1 MLIELDVRT
10 LAFMASLGGGL
21 MAVTMTG
28 IYLAG
33 TRDRALLDWA
43 WAGSGFFA
51 GYLVGLLLLTI
62 PDRIPTWFSATLA
75 NTLIGAGHGFLLLG
89 VQRYLGRPRWT
100 WAVAALVV
108 AMFLVM
114 YFVPEL
120 RSSLRTR
127 VITISGGYV
136 ILDALTGW
144 LLWRHRAPGLTIYR
158 RATAVVVLLFAA
170 FLALRLG
177 YALVSPALTTSF
189 VQDPFQ
195 MVAFL
200 MNTMF
205 CFVLTV
211 ALALLMFRGKELEMR
226 SMARRDALTGLYNRY
241 SLSEFADIEASRA
254 ARDGTPLS
262 LVMFDLDDFKELNDR
277 HGHSV
282 GDGVLERVADEIR
295 AGSRETDLAFRI
307 GGEEFLLL
315 LPNTSAGEA
324 SRVSERLRKA
334 ILGAD
339 VPVDGNRVRS
349 SASFGVAQ
357 HQTGAETWEET
368 MRRADAALYEAKRA
382 GRNRVELDGPPE
394 GGMPEPSAEPPDAHG
409 VA

>member
-1 MLIELDVRT
+1 
-10 LAFMASLGGGL
+10 MASLGGGL

-43 WAGSGFFA
+43 WAGFGFFA

-62 PDRIPTWFSATLA
+62 PERIPVWLSATLA

-89 VQRYLGRPRWT
+89 VQRYLGRPRWV
-100 WAVAALVV
+100 WAVAVLVA

-120 RSSLRTR
+120 RSSLRMR
-127 VITISGGYV
+127 IITISGAYV
-136 ILDALTGW
+136 FLDVVAGV
-144 LLWRHRAPGLTIYR
+144 LLWRYRASGLTVFR
-158 RATAVVVLLFAA
+158 RATAVVLLLFAG
-170 FLALRLG
+170 FLTLRLG

-226 SMARRDALTGLYNRY
+226 RMARRDSLTGLYNRY
-241 SLSEFADIEASRA
+241 SLAEFASREVS
-254 ARDGTPLS
+254 RCDRSNTPLS
-262 LVMFDLDDFKELNDR
+262 LMMFDLDDFKELNDR
-277 HGHSV
+277 NGHSV
-282 GDGVLERVADEIR
+282 GDRILERIADEVR
-295 AGSRETDLAFRI
+295 RSLRETDLAFRI

-315 LPNTSAGEA
+315 LPGTNAGEA
-324 SRVSERLRKA
+324 SWVAEHLRVAIAKA
-334 ILGAD
+334 TVSGAHG
-339 VPVDGNRVRS
+339 PART
-349 SASFGVAQ
+349 SASFGVAE
-357 HQTGAETWEET
+357 HRTGRESWEDT

-382 GRNRVELDGPPE
+382 GRNRVAVDELPE
-394 GGMPEPSAEPPDAHG
+394 GETGGRSGQPPDAHG
-409 VA
+409 IA

>member
-33 TRDRALLDWA
+33 TRDRALQDWA
-43 WAGSGFFA
+43 WAGAGFFA
-51 GYLVGLLLLTI
+51 GYLAGLLLLTI
-62 PDRIPTWFSATLA
+62 PERIPSWFSASLA

-89 VQRYLGRPRWT
+89 VQRYLGLPRWT
-100 WAVAALVV
+100 WAVVALVV

-120 RSSLRTR
+120 RSSLRMR
-127 VITISGGYV
+127 IITISGGYV
-136 ILDALTGW
+136 VLDAVAGW
-144 LLWRHRAPGLTIYR
+144 LLWRHRAPGLTVYR
-158 RATAVVVLLFAA
+158 RATAVVLLLFAG
-170 FLALRLG
+170 FLMLRLG

-211 ALALLMFRGKELEMR
+211 ALALLMFRGKELEMQR
-226 SMARRDALTGLYNRY
+226 MARRDALTGLYNRF
-241 SLSEFADIEASRA
+241 SLSERA
-254 ARDGTPLS
+254 AVEAGRADRDQAPLS
-262 LVMFDLDDFKELNDR
+262 LVMFDLDDFKELND
-277 HGHSV
+277 HYGHSV
-282 GDGVLERVADEIR
+282 GDRVLECVADQIR
-295 AGSRETDLAFRI
+295 AGSRESDRAFRI

-315 LPNTSAGEA
+315 LPDTSAGEA
-324 SRVSERLRKA
+324 RRVAERLREA
-334 ILGAD
+334 ILKAG
-339 VPVDGNRVRS
+339 VPVAGKRVRS
-349 SASFGVAQ
+349 TASFGVAQ
-357 HQTGAETWEET
+357 HRIGEESWEET
-368 MRRADAALYEAKRA
+368 MRRADAGLYEAKRK
-382 GRNRVELDGPPE
+382 GRNRVVLYESPDGEIPA
-394 GGMPEPSAEPPDAHG
+394 PSGQPPDAHG
-409 VA
+409 IA

>member
-1 MLIELDVRT
+1 
-10 LAFMASLGGGL
+10 MASLGGGL

-43 WAGSGFFA
+43 WAGFGFFA

-62 PDRIPTWFSATLA
+62 PERIPIWLSATLA

-89 VQRYLGRPRWT
+89 VQRYLGRPRWV
-100 WAVAALVV
+100 WAVAVLVA
-108 AMFLVM
+108 AMFLIM

-127 VITISGGYV
+127 IITISGAYV
-136 ILDALTGW
+136 FLDVVAGV
-144 LLWRHRAPGLTIYR
+144 LLWRHRASGLTVFR
-158 RATAVVVLLFAA
+158 RATAVVLLLFAG
-170 FLALRLG
+170 FLTLRLG

-226 SMARRDALTGLYNRY
+226 RMARRDSLTGLYNRY
-241 SLSEFADIEASRA
+241 SLAEFASREVS
-254 ARDGTPLS
+254 RCDRSNTPLS
-262 LVMFDLDDFKELNDR
+262 LMMFDLDDFKELNDR
-277 HGHSV
+277 NGHSV
-282 GDGVLERVADEIR
+282 GDRILERIADEVR
-295 AGSRETDLAFRI
+295 RSLRETDLAFRI

-315 LPNTSAGEA
+315 LPGTNAGEA
-324 SRVSERLRKA
+324 SWVAEHLRVAIAKA
-334 ILGAD
+334 TVSGAHG
-339 VPVDGNRVRS
+339 PART
-349 SASFGVAQ
+349 SASFGVAEYR
-357 HQTGAETWEET
+357 TGRESWEDT
-368 MRRADAALYEAKRA
+368 MRRADAALYEAKRG
-382 GRNRVELDGPPE
+382 GRNRVAVDEWPE
-394 GGMPEPSAEPPDAHG
+394 DETPGRSGQPPDAHG
-409 VA
+409 IA

>member
-1 MLIELDVRT
+1 
-10 LAFMASLGGGL
+10 MASLGGGL

-43 WAGSGFFA
+43 WAGFGFFA

-62 PDRIPTWFSATLA
+62 PERIPVWFSATVA

-89 VQRYLGRPRWT
+89 VQRYLGRPRWV
-100 WAVAALVV
+100 WAVAVLVA

-120 RSSLRTR
+120 RSSLRMR
-127 VITISGGYV
+127 IITISGAYV
-136 ILDALTGW
+136 VMDMMAAY
-144 LLWRHRAPGLTIYR
+144 LLWRHRAPDLTIYR
-158 RATAVVVLLFAA
+158 RATSVVLALFAG

-177 YALVSPALTTSF
+177 YAMISPALTTSF

-200 MNTMF
+200 MNTLF

-226 SMARRDALTGLYNRY
+226 RMARRDSLTGLYNRY
-241 SLSEFADIEASRA
+241 SLAEFVSREASRCDRYSA
-254 ARDGTPLS
+254 PLS
-262 LVMFDLDDFKELNDR
+262 LVMFDIDHFKQINDR

-282 GDGVLERVADEIR
+282 GDQVLKRIADQVR
-295 AGSRETDLAFRI
+295 CGLRETDVAFRM

-315 LPNTSAGEA
+315 LSDTDAENARLA
-324 SRVSERLRKA
+324 AERLRA
-334 ILGAD
+334 TILEEDPSDYPGTCQ
-339 VPVDGNRVRS
+339 V

-357 HQTGAETWEET
+357 HRAGLESWEDT
-368 MRRADAALYEAKRA
+368 MRRADDAMYEAKHA
-382 GRNRVELDGPPE
+382 GRNRVVVREL
-394 GGMPEPSAEPPDAHG
+394 AKT
-409 VA
+409 

>member
-1 MLIELDVRT
+1 
-10 LAFMASLGGGL
+10 MASLGGGL

-43 WAGSGFFA
+43 WAGFGFFA

-62 PDRIPTWFSATLA
+62 PERIPIWLSATLA

-89 VQRYLGRPRWT
+89 VQRYLGRPRWV
-100 WAVAALVV
+100 WAVATLVA

-120 RSSLRTR
+120 RSSLRMR
-127 VITISGGYV
+127 IITISGAY
-136 ILDALTGW
+136 ILLDVVAGV
-144 LLWRHRAPGLTIYR
+144 LLWRHRAPGLTVFR
-158 RATAVVVLLFAA
+158 RATAVVLLLFAG
-170 FLALRLG
+170 FLTLRLG
-177 YALVSPALTTSF
+177 YALFSPALTTSF

-226 SMARRDALTGLYNRY
+226 RMARRDSLTGLYNRY
-241 SLSEFADIEASRA
+241 SLAEFASREVS
-254 ARDGTPLS
+254 RCDRSNMPLS
-262 LVMFDLDDFKELNDR
+262 LMMFDLDDFKDLNDR
-277 HGHSV
+277 NGHSV
-282 GDGVLERVADEIR
+282 GDRILERIADEVR
-295 AGSRETDLAFRI
+295 RGLREIDLAFRI

-315 LPNTSAGEA
+315 LPGTSAEEA
-324 SRVSERLRKA
+324 SWVAEHLRVAIAKA
-334 ILGAD
+334 T
-339 VPVDGNRVRS
+339 VPGTHGPART
-349 SASFGVAQ
+349 SASFGVAE
-357 HQTGAETWEET
+357 HRTGRESWEDT
-368 MRRADAALYEAKRA
+368 MQRADAALYEAKRG
-382 GRNRVELDGPPE
+382 GRNRVAVDELPE
-394 GGMPEPSAEPPDAHG
+394 GETPGRSGQPPDAHRL
-409 VA
+409 A